1 MTIPPLSQ
9 HDLERLSS
17 FLDGQFTVDEGIAL
31 QRDLAQRADLR
42 EGLEALRQTR
52 AMLQHAPRRKVPR
65 NFMLKPEMAPAHRR
79 RPVTRPVLS
88 LGLASV
94 LATVFLLLSIVLE
107 FVPLPSFGASA
118 PMAPVMPLVQDAGSG
133 RNQAP
138 QPTRSAEMSQPAAT
152 AAPTAAPE
160 ALPTGVQ
167 KAIEPTKPAAT
178 PTAPQQMRTTG
189 DIPPQAT
196 PAAPLPTKPPAP
208 TLLPTQAPSRP
219 PAATQPAPT
228 EPEYKLMAQPT
239 LESAL
244 PGGTDTTS
252 APQQARKTLTW
263 LQTLLVV
270 LAASTALAA
279 LYLRRKH

>member
-17 FLDGQFTVDEGIAL
+17 FLDGQFSVDEGIAL

-65 NFMLKPEMAPAHRR
+65 NFMLKPEMAPARR

-94 LATVFLLLSIVLE
+94 LATVFLLLSVVLE
-107 FVPLPSFGASA
+107 FMPLPSFGASA

-133 RNQAP
+133 RNQSQ
-138 QPTRSAEMSQPAAT
+138 QPTKAAEMSLPAAT
-152 AAPTAAPE
+152 AAPTAAPA

-167 KAIEPTKPAAT
+167 KAVEPSKPAAT

-208 TLLPTQAPSRP
+208 TLVPTQAPTRP

-228 EPEYKLMAQPT
+228 EPEVKLAAQPT
-239 LESAL
+239 VESAS

>member
-17 FLDGQFTVDEGIAL
+17 YLDGQFTVDEGIAL

-65 NFMLKPEMAPAHRR
+65 NFMLKPDVAPVHRR
-79 RPVTRPVLS
+79 LVTRPVLS
-88 LGLASV
+88 LGLASA
-94 LATVFLLLSIVLE
+94 LATVFLLLSIALE

-138 QPTRSAEMSQPAAT
+138 QPTKVAEMSQPAAT
-152 AAPTAAPE
+152 VAPA

-167 KAIEPTKPAAT
+167 KAVEPTKSAVQPLAT
-178 PTAPQQMRTTG
+178 PTAPEQMRTTG

-208 TLLPTQAPSRP
+208 TLAPTLAPTRP

-228 EPEYKLMAQPT
+228 EPEVKLAARPT
-239 LESAL
+239 IESAS
-244 PGGTDTTS
+244 PDGVDTST
-252 APQQARKTLTW
+252 PQQARKTLTW

-270 LAASTALAA
+270 LAFSTALAA

>member
-1 MTIPPLSQ
+1 MTTLPPLSQ
-9 HDLERLSS
+9 RDFERLSAY
-17 FLDGQFTVDEGIAL
+17 LDGQFTIDEGMAL

-65 NFMLKPEMAPAHRR
+65 NFMLKPQMVPARR
-79 RPVTRPVLS
+79 RPFSRPVFS

-94 LATVFLLLSIVLE
+94 LATLFLLLSVVIE

-118 PMAPVMPLVQDAGSG
+118 PMAPVMPLVQDAGG
-133 RNQAP
+133 ERNLASTAP
-138 QPTRSAEMSQPAAT
+138 QPTKAAEASKSMAT
-152 AAPTAAPE
+152 AVPTAAPA
-160 ALPTGVQ
+160 ALPTRVAG
-167 KAIEPTKPAAT
+167 APLAT
-178 PTAPQQMRTTG
+178 PTAPEQMRITG

-196 PAAPLPTKPPAP
+196 PAAPLPT
-208 TLLPTQAPSRP
+208 RP

-228 EPEYKLMAQPT
+228 ATPGESEYKLAAQPT
-239 LESAL
+239 VDSAQ
-244 PGGTDTTS
+244 PGGANP
-252 APQQARKTLTW
+252 APQQDRKTLTW

-279 LYLRRKH
+279 LYLRRKR